1 MISVIIPTRNRA
13 QLLKKTLWSITKQT
27 LPNNDF
33 EVLVID
39 NGSTDDTF
47 DIVTEYY
54 SLLKNLKYFYEPAP
68 GLHSG
73 RHRGLKE
80 SSGEILTFADDDI
93 DAFPTWLEGIQT
105 SFLNKKIALVG
116 GKNIPQYE
124 SHPPDWLE
132 ELWLSVKEGKYM
144 PDLSLLD
151 FGEEVKEVEPYFIFG
166 CNFSVRKDVLN
177 QIKGFH
183 PDGMPQTLIRFRGD
197 GETHV
202 AEQVKKLGY
211 ASLYHPKA
219 SIYHLVPSSRMSVE
233 YLEKRAFNEG
243 ISGSYADTRREFL
256 EKKKVGLI
264 TKIKRR
270 VKIFFSVGLKRKLK
284 QSYMKGYLFHQKELQ
299 RDKHLIEWVLKDSY
313 LNHV

>member
-1 MISVIIPTRNRA
+1 MISVIIPTHNRA

-27 LPNNDF
+27 LPDDGF

-47 DIVTEYY
+47 HIVTEYY
-54 SLLKNLKYFYEPAP
+54 SLLKNLKYFYEPTP

-80 SSGEILTFADDDI
+80 SLGEILTFADDDI
-93 DAFPTWLEGIQT
+93 DAFPTWLESIHT

-124 SHPPDWLE
+124 SHPPGWLE
-132 ELWLSVKEGKYM
+132 ELWVFVKEGKYM

-151 FGEEVKEVEPYFIFG
+151 FGEEVKEVNPYFIFG
-166 CNFSVRKDVLN
+166 CNFSIRKDVLI

-197 GETHV
+197 GETYV

-211 ASLYHPKA
+211 SSLYHPKA

-233 YLEKRAFNEG
+233 YLERRAFNEG
-243 ISGSYADTRREFL
+243 ISGSYREARREFL
-256 EKKKVGLI
+256 EKKKIRLI
-264 TKIKRR
+264 TKIKRWII
-270 VKIFFSVGLKRKLK
+270 IFFLVGLKRKLK
-284 QSYMKGYLFHQKELQ
+284 HSYRKGYLFHQKELK
-299 RDKHLIEWVLKDSY
+299 RDKHLMEWVLKDSY